1 MKRIYFLHG
10 FMGTGQTHFEPQLT
24 YFKTD
29 YDVILLDLPGHGAS
43 ETDAA
48 ADYIDQAT
56 EYVLEQM
63 KKTGP
68 GYLVG
73 LSLGASLSLQIAL
86 QAPTLVAGVV
96 LTGYTPDVPEELT
109 DIMAQQYTYFLE
121 IDQHQPD
128 VAEQFAALHGNRW
141 KTTMQHVLYQMTF
154 RYPVMTKE
162 TLADLTIPLHILNGT
177 DQAYE
182 VDGASRMQKDYPA
195 TEIDLIADAGHT
207 ANLDQPESF
216 NKRLEQILSRSY

>member
-96 LTGYTPDVPEELT
+96 LTGYTPNVPEELT
-109 DIMAQQYTYFLE
+109 DIMAQ
-121 IDQHQPD
+121 
-128 VAEQFAALHGNRW
+128 
-141 KTTMQHVLYQMTF
+141 
-154 RYPVMTKE
+154 
-162 TLADLTIPLHILNGT
+162 
-177 DQAYE
+177 
-182 VDGASRMQKDYPA
+182 
-195 TEIDLIADAGHT
+195 
-207 ANLDQPESF
+207 
-216 NKRLEQILSRSY
+216 